1 MQTRRIRTSR
11 VVAFRA
17 LEICAVFVF
26 FWAVLHHV
34 YTFSFKQ
41 LAAFCVPFLVVFFA
55 FSSLLYMRGRS
66 LAKGRPQTRSLF
78 AAERAMQAS
87 IWYLFG
93 ILLGTSLYGLLVY
106 FGVTFDPG
114 KPSAAGLWLLVFLVP
129 YALMQVG
136 FLFFM
141 RAVWLIT
148 PEFLRRVSPF
158 EIRRR
163 IEQ

>member
-1 MQTRRIRTSR
+1 MHTRRIRTSR
-11 VVAFRA
+11 VAAFRA
-17 LEICAVFVF
+17 LELCAAFVF

-34 YTFSFKQ
+34 YTFSFKP

-66 LAKGRPQTRSLF
+66 LGKGKAQIRSLF

-93 ILLGTSLYGLLVY
+93 ILLGTSLYGLLLY
-106 FGVTFDPG
+106 FGVSFDPN
-114 KPSAAGLWLLVFLVP
+114 KPSLVGLWLLVFLAP

-148 PEFLRRVSPF
+148 PEFFRWVSPF